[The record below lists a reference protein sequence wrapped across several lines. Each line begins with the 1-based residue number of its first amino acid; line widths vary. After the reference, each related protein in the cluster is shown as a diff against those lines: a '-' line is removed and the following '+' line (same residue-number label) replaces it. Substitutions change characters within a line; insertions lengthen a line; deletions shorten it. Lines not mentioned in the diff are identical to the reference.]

1 MKRDRLIVGL
11 ASALSLSLAAL
22 LIGGIF
28 VVHGLVSQ
36 ANRQKQLTAQDQ
48 RLAAG
53 NHLTATH
60 SNHVAAVAAH
70 RTIEIIHDVPGLS
83 RVITLEGRSGKSG
96 PPGPPGVRGI
106 TGVAGQRGATG
117 AAGASVTGP
126 TGPTGPGGPGGA
138 NATAAEIMQAVQN
151 YCALSDGCIGAMGL
165 GPTDAQIASAVAGYC
180 QVNGNCAGPPGPMG
194 DPGVAGSDGTNG
206 IDGVSPIV
214 TQLPAGSS
222 QCPLFGGA
230 LITDGLG
237 DPPVAVCSGA

>member
-1 MKRDRLIVGL
+1 MTRRDRLIVGL

-36 ANRQKQLTAQDQ
+36 ANRQKQLTAQV
-48 RLAAG
+48 RTLAAK
-53 NHLTATH
+53 
-60 SNHVAAVAAH
+60 NHVIAAHANHVSQVAAH

-83 RVITLEGRSGKSG
+83 RVISG

-106 TGVAGQRGATG
+106 TGVGKTGQTGATG

-126 TGPTGPGGPGGA
+126 TGPTGPGGA
-138 NATAAEIMQAVQN
+138 NVTAAEIMQAVQN

-206 IDGVSPIV
+206 IDGVSPTV
-214 TQLPAGSS
+214 SALPIGSS
-222 QCPLFGGA
+222 QCPLGGA
-230 LITDGLG
+230 LITDASG
-237 DPPVAVCSGA
+237 DAVPVCNGS